1 MTVEKMSMGTRIKL
15 SLMMFLQFML
25 FAAFFPQ
32 LAAYAGEIGCDGLQ
46 MALIVSSMAI
56 GCLVSPIVGMV
67 ADRHFNSE
75 KVLFTVNALGGVLLF
90 LASKQTDPTVLFFIL
105 LLYMFCYMPTWG
117 LTSSIAMSNSPSKLF
132 PQIRAFG
139 SFGWFASG
147 IFSFVAMKAFDTKI
161 DGTSIPLLCGAGTS
175 ILAAVVALFLPKTP
189 PPAKGQPASVV
200 DALGLRSMTL
210 LKDKNFAMFIL
221 VSVLAMIPFSIY
233 WSYCSVFLQD
243 KGFAYITITMNWG
256 QAAEFFILM
265 ATPLL
270 LAKAGVRWAMVLGL
284 VALLVRYIAFL
295 CGGLFDMRLLYF
307 IAILVHGAIYGL
319 FFVGGQIYINQKA
332 PKEMQAQAQGFI
344 FLATFGIGLLVGNF
358 VNGALINR
366 YMTEATVDG
375 VLTKVFDWNHI
386 WGITAVISAVLLVA
400 FVALFKDDTVS
411 SNEADETDEAV
422 A

>member
-1 MTVEKMSMGTRIKL
+1 MTEVKMSMGTRIKL

-32 LAAYAGEIGCDGLQ
+32 LAAYAGQIGCDGFQ

-56 GCLVSPIVGMV
+56 GCLVSPIVGMI

-90 LASKQTDPTVLFFIL
+90 LASKQTNPTALFFML

-117 LTSSIAMSNSPSKLF
+117 LTSSIAMSNSPSELF

-147 IFSFVAMKAFDTKI
+147 IFSFVAMKAFGVKI
-161 DGTSIPLLCGAGTS
+161 DGTSIPLLCGAGAS
-175 ILAAVVALFLPKTP
+175 IVAAGVALMLPKTP

-210 LKDKNFAMFIL
+210 LKDRNFTIFII

-265 ATPLL
+265 LTPLL
-270 LAKAGVRWAMVLGL
+270 LAKAGVRWAMFLGL
-284 VALLVRYIAFL
+284 GALLLRYLAFFA
-295 CGGLFDMRLLYF
+295 GGLFDMRILYF
-307 IAILVHGAIYGL
+307 LAILIHGAIYGL
-319 FFVGGQIYINQKA
+319 FFVGGQIYINKKA

-358 VNGALINR
+358 VNGALISK

-375 VLTKVFDWNHI
+375 VLTRVFDWNHI
-386 WGITAVISAVLLVA
+386 WGITAILSAVLLVA
-400 FVALFKDDTVS
+400 FVALFKDDTG
-411 SNEADETDEAV
+411 EAKQEEA
-422 A
+422 AA